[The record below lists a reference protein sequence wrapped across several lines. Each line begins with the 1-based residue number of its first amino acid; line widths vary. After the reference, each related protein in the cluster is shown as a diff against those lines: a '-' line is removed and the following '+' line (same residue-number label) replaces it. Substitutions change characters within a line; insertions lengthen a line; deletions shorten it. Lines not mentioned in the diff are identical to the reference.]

1 MPIHDWTR
9 VDAGVFHDFH
19 VAWVAALRGALNSG
33 VLPPDYYAMAEQHAG
48 KYVPDV
54 LTLNAGRRDR
64 ETEGRRN
71 GVGLALAEAPPR
83 VQRHLSLSPV
93 ARTRRRTLAIRHV
106 SGDRLVALIEIVSP
120 ANKDR
125 KQSVEDLLTK
135 LEDALVHG
143 INLLIIDLLPP
154 TKRDPYGI
162 HGALWDR
169 LGDDPEKPPKD
180 RPLTLASYVGHPT
193 VEAYVE
199 HLAVGSVLPDMPLF
213 LEPDYYVNTPLE
225 ATYQETWHGTAY
237 RYRDLLE
244 SPTKASGSRRKK

>member
-9 VDAGVFHDFH
+9 VDAGIFHDFH
-19 VAWVAALRGALNSG
+19 VAWIAALRNALNG
-33 VLPPDYYAMAEQHAG
+33 GLLPPDYYAMAEQHAG

-54 LTLNAGRRDR
+54 LTLDMARTGD
-64 ETEGRRN
+64 ETEVRRN
-71 GVGLALAEAPPR
+71 GVGLALADAPPK

-106 SGDRLVALIEIVSP
+106 SGNRLVALIEIVSP

-143 INLLIIDLLPP
+143 INLLIVDLLPP
-154 TKRDPYGI
+154 GKRDPLGI

-169 LGDDPEKPPKD
+169 LGDDPEKPPRN
-180 RPLTLASYVGHPT
+180 RPLTLASYVGYPK

-199 HLAVGSVLPDMPLF
+199 HLAVGSALPDMPLF
-213 LEPDYYVNTPLE
+213 LEPDYYVYTPLE
-225 ATYQETWHGTAY
+225 ATYLETWRGTASLY
-237 RYRDLLE
+237 RELLE
-244 SPTKASGSRRKK
+244 SPVKSSRRKQ